1 MNKNKLLIVAA
12 ISGLAAFGTVSCKF
26 SSSSLTT
33 DTVIDREALVRRHS
47 VHVTALEPESAL
59 SIGNGDFAFT
69 VGATGLQCFE
79 QIYRD
84 KGIPTETL
92 STWAWHVFPNTE
104 GYQFEETMKL
114 YDFHGRQVAFPAQE
128 KTPAGQ
134 YFRINP
140 HPAALG
146 QLSFIYNG
154 RTLTPEDISGIDQHL
169 DMWTGIITSRFLLDG
184 TAVDVITLAHPD
196 RSLISADVRSALF
209 ETGKLEVRFHFPY
222 AYEASIKNKPPLIW
236 DRPEAHHTS
245 IAHQGENTALLSR
258 QTDTTTYHVNIGWEG
273 NADFVEY
280 GQHDY
285 RLRTDTSSG
294 NRIAF
299 TCEFMPASSISKNTP
314 PALPS
319 FNEVRDASTQGWN
332 DYWTKGGVVDLS
344 LSTDPRAHELE
355 RRIVQS
361 QYLLKVNYAGNF
373 PPSECGLVTP
383 TWYGKHNAEVYMVHS
398 AHFYQFGHAELLEKG
413 LSWFQ
418 KILPV
423 AQADAKSKGWDGAC
437 WPKMSGIDGRP
448 TPGGIN
454 PFIIWNFPN
463 PVYLCELVYRAKP
476 TPETLDKYRDIVL
489 ESGKFLASYASYDK
503 TNDRYVLGPPL
514 KASSENSLESE
525 TWNPTFELALWYYGL
540 HTAQEW
546 RIRLGLGP
554 DAYWA
559 DVLNKLSKPTVVDG
573 KYVEIETEPHI
584 YDKPGGIPTSMI
596 YAFGYVP
603 KTPLIDTAIMRN
615 TFDEVLRRS
624 PNGFGR
630 WISWAM
636 GQGANTAVRLG
647 EYETA
652 VNIITNDVPKARFL
666 PQGYVRR
673 PAEPDGCPAYM
684 PVNGSFLNAIG
695 LMAGGWDGSEGNAPG
710 FPKDGKWVVRAE
722 GLNPMP

>member
-1 MNKNKLLIVAA
+1 MNTMSKNKLLIVAA
-12 ISGLAAFGTVSCKF
+12 MSGLAAFGAVSCKF
-26 SSSSLTT
+26 FGNSPAAGTA
-33 DTVIDREALVRRHS
+33 IDREALVRRHS
-47 VHVTALEPESAL
+47 VHVTALDPESAL

-104 GYQFEETMKL
+104 DYQFEETMKL
-114 YDFHGRQVAFPAQE
+114 YDFHGRQVAFPAHE

-154 RTLTPEDISGIDQHL
+154 RELAPEDISGIDQHL

-184 TAVDVITLAHPD
+184 AAVDVITLAHPD
-196 RSLISADVRSALF
+196 RSLVSADIRSALF

-222 AYEASIKNKPPLIW
+222 TYDASIKNKPPLIW
-236 DRPEAHHTS
+236 DRPEAHQTS
-245 IAHQGENTALLSR
+245 IADRGKNTALLAR
-258 QTDTTTYHVNIGWEG
+258 QTDTTTYHVHIGWEG
-273 NADFVEY
+273 SASFVEH
-280 GQHDY
+280 GRHDY
-285 RLRTDTSSG
+285 RLRADN
-294 NRIAF
+294 NRLAF
-299 TCEFMPASSISKNTP
+299 TCEFMPASSVSKNAP

-319 FNEVRDASTQGWN
+319 FNEVRDAGTQGWN

-361 QYLLKVNYAGNF
+361 QYLLKVNYAGHF

-383 TWYGKHNAEVYMVHS
+383 TWYGKHNAEVYVVHS

-413 LSWFQ
+413 LFWFQ
-418 KILPV
+418 TILPR

-476 TPETLDKYRDIVL
+476 TSETLNKYKDIVL
-489 ESGKFLASYASYDK
+489 ESGKFLASYATYDK
-503 TNDRYVLGPPL
+503 ANNRYVLGPPL

-554 DAYWA
+554 DDHWA

-596 YAFGYVP
+596 YALGYVP
-603 KTPLIDTAIMRN
+603 KTPLIDTAIMHN

-624 PNGFGR
+624 PNGFDR
-630 WISWAM
+630 WVSWSM

-652 VNIITNDVPKARFL
+652 VNIITNDAPKARFL

-695 LMAGGWDGSEGNAPG
+695 LMAGGWDGAEGNAPG